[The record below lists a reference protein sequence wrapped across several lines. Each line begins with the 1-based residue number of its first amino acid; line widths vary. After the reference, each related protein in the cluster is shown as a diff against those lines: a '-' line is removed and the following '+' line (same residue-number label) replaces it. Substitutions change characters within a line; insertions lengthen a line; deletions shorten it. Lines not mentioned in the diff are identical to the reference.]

1 MKPMFKIGDIVRI
14 KKVLQDVLCNDI
26 AYPVNT
32 VGVVCGRASSGEE
45 PAYEV
50 IALHE
55 CVRFSHTGATLV
67 LDVRGKNGFLYEEC
81 ELEKVSLADMK
92 VVLSFSKDEKTYIK
106 WS

>member
-1 MKPMFKIGDIVRI
+1 MFKIGDIVRI
-14 KKVLQDVLCNDI
+14 KKILQDVSGNDI

-32 VGVVCGRASSGEE
+32 VGVVCSRALSGEE